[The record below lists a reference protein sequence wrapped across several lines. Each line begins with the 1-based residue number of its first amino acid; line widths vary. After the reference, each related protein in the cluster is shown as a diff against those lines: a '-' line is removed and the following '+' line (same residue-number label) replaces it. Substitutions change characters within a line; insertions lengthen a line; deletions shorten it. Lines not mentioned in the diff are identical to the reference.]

1 MESPSG
7 RSLVLPS
14 WSFAGQPPRVTTP
27 KSPSLPP
34 DLTTAQIRKA
44 VDYIEKQASDLVE
57 VYEEQR
63 NVFSAL
69 VGIFGVKAL
78 HSYSAYKKARD
89 PAVAQQKFPDLSH
102 GGKPNPPPERALE
115 SKGSSRPWALQSHY
129 DHPGWYI
136 VWRYL
141 MDPTETIKPGLA
153 VVVWRVDVVFIKKDQ
168 WKYEGSKAGATG
180 GGRTHTFGLKS
191 PAKMLR
197 EAAAYK
203 LAGIV
208 IKGGQPTL
216 GVEDEGDEAE
226 DEE

>member
-1 MESPSG
+1 MGSLNVRSPA
-7 RSLVLPS
+7 LPS
-14 WSFAGQPPRVTTP
+14 WSFAGQPPPVTTP

-34 DLTTAQIRKA
+34 DLTAAQIRKA

-78 HSYSAYKKARD
+78 HSFSAYKKARD

-102 GGKPNPPPERALE
+102 SGKANPPPERALE

-141 MDPTETIKPGLA
+141 IDPTETIKPGRV
-153 VVVWRVDVVFIKKDQ
+153 VVVWRVDVAFIKKDQ
-168 WKYEGSKAGATG
+168 WKYEASKAGATG

-203 LAGIV
+203 LDGIV

-216 GVEDEGDEAE
+216 GDGGDGEDAE